1 MKYAFIRDLYDQHPI
16 RRLCQALNVSRSGYY
31 QWLTR
36 KPSRRAQSDQRLL
49 IRIRQVHRQSRENY
63 GAVKT
68 WKALKALGIDCGKHR
83 VARLRNEHD
92 LLARRRRRFVHTTR
106 SKPKGWAAPNRLNR
120 DFSTAQPNRIWV
132 GDVTF
137 VPTQAGWLY
146 LAVLLD
152 LYSRRVV
159 GWSMSSRNNLKLVL
173 GALRM
178 AIQQRHPEPG
188 LVHHTDRGRLY
199 AAYEYRQVLDQ
210 HQMIP
215 SMSRKKDCWDNAV
228 AESFFNNLKNELVYH
243 QRYGDRLQA
252 RAAIF
257 DYIEVFYN
265 RRRIHQTLGY
275 QSPHDFELNNVA

>member
-1 MKYAFIRDLYDQHPI
+1 MKYAFIRDLHDQHSV
-16 RRLCQALNVSRSGYY
+16 RRLCCAVGVSSSGYY
-31 QWLTR
+31 QWVTR
-36 KPSRRAQSDQRLL
+36 IPSRRAQSDQHLL
-49 IRIRQVHRQSRENY
+49 QQIRQVHRQSRENY

-68 WKALKALGIDCGKHR
+68 WRALKALGIDCGKHR
-83 VARLRNEHD
+83 VARLRNAYD

-106 SKPKGWAAPNRLNR
+106 SKPRGWVAPNHLNR
-120 DFSTAQPNRIWV
+120 AFSVAQPNRVWV

-146 LAVLLD
+146 VAVLLD

-159 GWSMSSRNNLKLVL
+159 GWSMSSRNNLRLVL
-173 GALRM
+173 DALTM
-178 AIQQRHPEPG
+178 AIQQRRPGPG
-188 LVHHTDRGRLY
+188 LLHHTDRGRLY
-199 AAYEYRQVLDQ
+199 AAAEYRQILN
-210 HQMIP
+210 HHHMIP

-228 AESFFNNLKNELVYH
+228 AESFFNNLKNELVYY
-243 QRYGDRLQA
+243 QRYQDQNQA

-275 QSPHDFELNNVA
+275 QSPHDFEIRNVA